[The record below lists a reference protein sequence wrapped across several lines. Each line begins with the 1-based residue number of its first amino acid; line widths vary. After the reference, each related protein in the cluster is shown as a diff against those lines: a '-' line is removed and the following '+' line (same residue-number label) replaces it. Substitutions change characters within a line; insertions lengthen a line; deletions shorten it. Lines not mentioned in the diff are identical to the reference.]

1 MPTERASKVVLDT
14 NVLVSALIN
23 PMSELSKILK
33 KVADGEVNNYTSIE
47 ILDEFLGVTSRK
59 KIAIRVPEK
68 ERKRF
73 LSLIEEISIM
83 VTPRHK
89 LDVVKDDPSD
99 NKILECAV
107 EAKADYIITG
117 DQHLLRLKRY
127 KNIKITNPSEFIKT
141 RHERI

>member
-1 MPTERASKVVLDT
+1 
-14 NVLVSALIN
+14 
-23 PMSELSKILK
+23 MSELSKILK